1 LIIQRGK
8 FPAVANSAQSQ
19 VTRELAPL
27 PMNFSVLVHFTHL
40 GKSVG
45 VLFFIKSFEKFHFM
59 PKISSAVI
67 PTNLLSGNLSD
78 NALSKSFPIKP
89 CGNDMY
95 IGRMKRHNNLEHTI
109 FSTKMLL
116 TFGESKNGTKIR

>member
-1 LIIQRGK
+1 
-8 FPAVANSAQSQ
+8 
-19 VTRELAPL
+19 
-27 PMNFSVLVHFTHL
+27 MNFGT
-40 GKSVG
+40 
-45 VLFFIKSFEKFHFM
+45 FHTPGEERWSIVFRKIFW
-59 PKISSAVI
+59 KISSAVI